1 MNSLKN
7 LFFALIVSL
16 VLPQIL
22 TAQHH
27 QEGGMAKHK
36 TQAVVHYDASEI
48 FQNQLKGVFEA
59 YIDLKD
65 ALVASDAEQAAAK
78 AKMVAT
84 QLQKVDDAG
93 LDDDAKKAWE
103 KWSATINEELAKILS
118 NEDIKAQRM
127 AFSDISDAMYHS
139 VKSFGL
145 KDLDAYHQFCP
156 MANNGE
162 GAHWMSEDKAIKNPY
177 YGSKMMKCGKTV
189 EEL

>member
-1 MNSLKN
+1 MNSLNN
-7 LFFALIVSL
+7 LFFTMTLSL
-16 VLPQIL
+16 LLPVFL

-27 QEGGMAKHK
+27 QEGKMENHDMGKMQKYEVS
-36 TQAVVHYDASEI
+36 QD
-48 FQNQLKGVFEA
+48 FQNQLKGVFKT

-65 ALVASDAEQAAAK
+65 AMVASDAGQATEK
-78 AKMVAT
+78 AKIMIR
-84 QLQKVDDAG
+84 QLKKVDGSSLDKDA
-93 LDDDAKKAWE
+93 DKAWT
-103 KWSATINEELAKILS
+103 KWSATINGELAEIQSK
-118 NEDIKAQRM
+118 EDIKAQRM

-145 KDLDAYHQFCP
+145 EDLDAYYQFCP
-156 MANNGE
+156 MAKSGK